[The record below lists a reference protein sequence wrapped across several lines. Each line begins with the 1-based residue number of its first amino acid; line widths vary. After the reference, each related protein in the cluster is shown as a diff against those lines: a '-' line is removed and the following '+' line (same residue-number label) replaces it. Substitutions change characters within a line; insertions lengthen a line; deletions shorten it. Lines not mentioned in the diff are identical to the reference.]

1 VRFSV
6 LGALE
11 LSRDDEVVAV
21 TRPKSRALLAL
32 LLVRANRVVTP
43 HELSDEL
50 WLGKPPATAA
60 SALRVH
66 LTHLRH
72 LVASKA
78 SSAGPIETTA
88 SGYRL
93 RVGADDVDALRFEA
107 AHHNAKEASR
117 AGSVREV
124 IELLDPAL
132 RQWRGDAY
140 ADVRDFPSTAAEAA
154 RLEEMR
160 LSAIELLADAYM
172 GVGGAE
178 DAAELLGPPT
188 LAHRLRESLTER
200 LMLALYRMNRAPE
213 ALRVCS
219 RLRQALDEELG
230 VAPSDSIRA
239 LEEAIVL
246 QRPHPPP
253 TSRARTSEHTTVR
266 AAMPI
271 VGRRAELAAIGRVMA
286 HVEAAGPCLVHIA
299 GPAGIGKTTVARLAA
314 GQASD
319 AGATV
324 MFGVCDPEPSNQFE
338 PFSQIVRS
346 ALRRVPTEDL
356 VSPVMSDLV
365 HVVPDLGHRLP
376 SFAPAPDVST
386 GRHRLFAATTELL
399 AHATLQPLVLI
410 LEDLHWATRDAL
422 ALLRHLQRE
431 LPASTTM
438 LVTFRSDE
446 HSADDTPQF
455 TDQLHL
461 GVPRLSIV
469 LDGLDVPEIKSL
481 LELAVDE
488 TVRSR
493 FLQRV
498 EELQALT
505 GGNPLFIREVLET
518 SFGADDANA
527 DLNLIAPDGVRSL
540 VNIRLRALPLI
551 ERSTLQAAAVIGRQ
565 FSLALLGT
573 ATQQADAELIEV
585 LEQALRAQ
593 LIVETNDCDVFEFR
607 HPLIRNAIYAGI
619 SASRRAR
626 LHLAVV
632 DALRAVAGG
641 DDLASAGEVAYHA
654 TQAHPLLDTAAVA
667 RWARRAGDEARTRLA
682 YEDAVRWYS
691 YASELIPD
699 TQWTPTERADLL
711 LSLGEALEATGRRTE
726 ARDVLV
732 RAADHARAA
741 AAQDLLARIA
751 VAATPRYV
759 TLDDFTATQLA
770 LVDEALTYDS
780 HSPGA
785 LVALLSSASAGRYYD
800 AGDEPYATRAYELA
814 SSSGEPEVRALGLLT
829 YHRWL
834 THDPA
839 AIVKRLSLSRQ
850 LHDICRANSL
860 DHLVGRAGRTLL
872 IDLLGA
878 GRVEEFDP
886 ELERF
891 AHRAQRQ
898 FVPADLYWAQAFR
911 ATRQL
916 LIDPNA
922 EAESLIAAA
931 YTLGN
936 HLEQSEA
943 IGTYILQTFALR
955 FQQERIHEVV
965 PVLRAPAPD
974 QPRMRAGLALAT
986 AALATAGRSDD
997 ARQTLD
1003 EIVNETEIRLDNDN
1017 LWLGAIALLS
1027 AGACLVGST
1036 EQRAILEQALRPY
1049 ATNWCMFGAAAAV
1062 FGTGHHWLGKLAARD
1077 GRDIDAARHFAQ
1089 AAELSD
1095 AIGATYWRDLALNE
1109 IDSSRHNDLV
1119 QGPTR

>member
-1 VRFSV
+1 MRFSV
-6 LGALE
+6 LGTLE
-11 LSRDDEVVAV
+11 LSRDGDIVAV

-32 LLVRANRVVTP
+32 LLVRANRVATP
-43 HELSDEL
+43 YELIDEL
-50 WLGKPPATAA
+50 WHGEPPVTAA
-60 SALRVH
+60 TALRVH
-66 LTHLRH
+66 LAHLRR
-72 LVASKA
+72 LVASTA
-78 SSAGPIETTA
+78 PSPGTIETTS

-93 RVGADDVDALRFEA
+93 CVGVDDVDAMRFEA

-132 RQWRGDAY
+132 RQWRGAAY
-140 ADVRDFPSTAAEAA
+140 ADVRDFPSTVAEAA
-154 RLEEMR
+154 RLDELR
-160 LSAIELLADAYM
+160 LRSIESLADAYM
-172 GVGGAE
+172 AVGGAE
-178 DAAELLGPPT
+178 DAVELLGPPT
-188 LAHRLRESLTER
+188 MAHRLRESLSER

-230 VAPSDSIRA
+230 IAPSDSIRA

-246 QRPHPPP
+246 QRPHPTPKGQ
-253 TSRARTSEHTTVR
+253 TRTSAPTTVR
-266 AAMPI
+266 AALPI
-271 VGRRAELAAIGRVMA
+271 VGRRAELAAIARVRA
-286 HVEAAGPCLVHIA
+286 DVEAAGPCLIHIT

-319 AGATV
+319 DSATV
-324 MFGVCDPEPSNQFE
+324 VFGMCDPEPSNPFE
-338 PFSQIVRS
+338 PFSQLVRGV
-346 ALRRVPTEDL
+346 LRRVPTEDL
-356 VSPVMSDLV
+356 LSPVMSDLV

-376 SFAPAPDVST
+376 FFTPAPDFST

-399 AHATLQPLVLI
+399 ANAALQPLMLI
-410 LEDLHWATRDAL
+410 LEDLHWATPDAL

-446 HSADDTPQF
+446 RSGDDTPRF
-455 TDQLHL
+455 ADDANF
-461 GVPRLSIV
+461 GVARLSIV
-469 LDGLDVPEIKSL
+469 LDGLDEPEIKSL

-488 TVRSR
+488 TVRPR
-493 FLQRV
+493 FLDRIEQ
-498 EELQALT
+498 LHALT
-505 GGNPLFIREVLET
+505 GGNPLFIREVLEM
-518 SFGADDANA
+518 SCGGGDPDV
-527 DLNLIAPDGVRSL
+527 DLDLIAPDGVRSL
-540 VNIRLRALPLI
+540 VNIRLRALPLSV
-551 ERSTLQAAAVIGRQ
+551 RSTLQTAAVIGRQ
-565 FSLALLGT
+565 FSLALLAA
-573 ATQQADAELIEV
+573 ATRRADTELIDV

-593 LIVETNDCDVFEFR
+593 LIVETNNCDILEFR
-607 HPLIRNAIYAGI
+607 HPLIRNAIYAGV

-632 DALRAVAGG
+632 DTLRKVAGG
-641 DDLASAGEVAYHA
+641 GELASAGEVAYHA
-654 TQAHPLLDTAAVA
+654 AQARPLLDAPSVA
-667 RWARRAGDEARTRLA
+667 QWARLAGDEARTRLA

-759 TLDDFTATQLA
+759 TLDDFTATQVA

-839 AIVKRLSLSRQ
+839 VMLKRLSLSRQ

-860 DHLVGRAGRTLL
+860 GHLVGRAARTLL

-878 GRVEEFDP
+878 GRFEEFDS

-891 AHRAQRQ
+891 ASHAQRQ

-922 EAESLIAAA
+922 EAESLIGAA
-931 YTLGN
+931 YTLGD

-955 FQQERIHEVV
+955 FQQERAHEVV
-965 PVLRAPAPD
+965 PVLRTPAPD

-986 AALATAGRSDD
+986 AALATVGQSDD
-997 ARQTLD
+997 ARQALD
-1003 EIVNETEIRLDNDN
+1003 EIVTETEIRLDKDN

-1027 AGACLVGST
+1027 ASACLVGST
-1036 EQRAILEQALRPY
+1036 KQRAMLEQALNPY

-1062 FGTGHHWLGKLAARD
+1062 FGTGHHWLGKLAART
-1077 GRDIDAARHFAQ
+1077 GRSADAAQHFTQ
-1089 AAELSD
+1089 AAELSG
-1095 AIGATYWRDLALNE
+1095 AMGATYWRDVALKE
-1109 IDSSRHNDLV
+1109 IDSPHRNDLV
-1119 QGPTR
+1119 PGTTR

>member
-1 VRFSV
+1 V
-6 LGALE
+6 LGTLE
-11 LSRDDEVVAV
+11 LSRDGDTVAI

-32 LLVRANRVVTP
+32 LLVRANRVATP
-43 HELSDEL
+43 HELIDEL
-50 WLGKPPATAA
+50 WLSEPPLSAA

-66 LTHLRH
+66 LAHLRH
-72 LVASKA
+72 LVASTA
-78 SSAGPIETTA
+78 PSPGLIETTGP
-88 SGYRL
+88 GYRL
-93 RVGADDVDALRFEA
+93 CVGVDDVDAMRFEA
-107 AHHNAKEASR
+107 AHRNAKEASR

-154 RLEEMR
+154 RLDELR
-160 LSAIELLADAYM
+160 LRSIELLADAYLA
-172 GVGGAE
+172 VGGAE
-178 DAAELLGPPT
+178 DAVELLGPPT
-188 LAHRLRESLTER
+188 LAHRLRESLSER

-246 QRPHPPP
+246 QRPHPA
-253 TSRARTSEHTTVR
+253 SNSQARTTAPTTV
-266 AAMPI
+266 AAALPI
-271 VGRRAELAAIGRVMA
+271 VGRRAELAAIARVRA
-286 HVEAAGPCLVHIA
+286 DVEAAGPCLVHIS

-319 AGATV
+319 DGATV
-324 MFGVCDPEPSNQFE
+324 VFGLCDPEPSNPFE
-338 PFSQIVRS
+338 PFSQLVRS
-346 ALRRVPTEDL
+346 ALRRVPAEDL

-365 HVVPDLGHRLP
+365 HVVPDLGHWLP
-376 SFAPAPDVST
+376 SFAPALDAST

-399 AHATLQPLVLI
+399 ANAALQPLVLI
-410 LEDLHWATRDAL
+410 LEDLHWATPDAL

-446 HSADDTPQF
+446 RSGDDTPRF
-455 TDQLHL
+455 ADEAHL
-461 GVPRLSIV
+461 GVPSISIV

-488 TVRSR
+488 TVRQR
-493 FLQRV
+493 FLDRITQ
-498 EELQALT
+498 LHALT

-518 SFGADDANA
+518 PCGGGEPNG
-527 DLNLIAPDGVRSL
+527 DLDLIAPDGVRSL
-540 VNIRLRALPLI
+540 VNIRLRTLPLKV
-551 ERSTLQAAAVIGRQ
+551 RSTLQAAAVIGRQ
-565 FSLALLGT
+565 FHLGLLAA
-573 ATQQADAELIEV
+573 ATQRPDTELIDL

-593 LIVETNDCDVFEFR
+593 LILETNNYDTFEFR

-626 LHLAVV
+626 LHLAIA
-632 DALRAVAGG
+632 DALRTVAGG
-641 DDLASAGEVAYHA
+641 DDLTSAGEIAYHA
-654 TQAHPLLDTAAVA
+654 TQARPLLDTASVA
-667 RWARRAGDEARTRLA
+667 HWARRAGDEARTRLA

-691 YASELIPD
+691 HASELMPD

-726 ARDVLV
+726 ARDALV

-741 AAQDLLARIA
+741 AAQDVLARIA

-759 TLDDFTATQLA
+759 TLDDFTPTQVA

-785 LVALLSSASAGRYYD
+785 LVALLASASAGRYYD
-800 AGDEPYATRAYELA
+800 ADDEPYAARAYELA
-814 SSSGEPEVRALGLLT
+814 TASGEPEVRALGLLT

-839 AIVKRLSLSRQ
+839 AMLKRLSLSRQ

-860 DHLVGRAGRTLL
+860 DHLVGRAARTLL

-878 GRVEEFDP
+878 GRLEEFDS

-891 AHRAQRQ
+891 ASRAQQQ

-916 LIDPNA
+916 LIEPNA
-922 EAESLIAAA
+922 EAESVIAAA

-943 IGTYILQTFALR
+943 LGTYILQTFALR
-955 FQQERIHEVV
+955 FQQERIHEIV

-986 AALATAGRSDD
+986 AALAAAGRSDD
-997 ARQTLD
+997 AREVLD
-1003 EIVNETEIRLDNDN
+1003 EIVTETEIRLDHDN

-1027 AGACLVGST
+1027 ASACLVGSAK
-1036 EQRAILEQALRPY
+1036 QRAILEQALSPF
-1049 ATNWCMFGAAAAV
+1049 AANWCMFGAAAAV
-1062 FGTGHHWLGKLAARD
+1062 FGTGHHWLGKLAARN
-1077 GRDIDAARHFAQ
+1077 GRSTDAAQHFTR
-1089 AAELSD
+1089 AAALSD

-1109 IDSSRHNDLV
+1109 IDSPQHNDLV